1 MYFTMVDH
9 TENGKTYSRRV
20 GVMTASFKA
29 AKEKAIKKHG
39 YVVDESN
46 HVIAQAMSPF
56 LPKYIGNDRGTETLN
71 GCERSI
77 NNRVMDI
84 GSGEDCF
91 A

>member
-1 MYFTMVDH
+1 M
-9 TENGKTYSRRV
+9 RRV

-56 LPKYIGNDRGTETLN
+56 LPKYIGNDEGSVQ
-71 GCERSI
+71 GRSI
-77 NNRVMDI
+77 NNRMIDI
-84 GSGEDCF
+84 SSGEDCY